1 MGLDVGYPAKE
12 SYLWYNG
19 DFPLYKAVINF
30 PMYDYYCMVDYD
42 ALINYPLDALI
53 DKMDSDQIEFVG
65 YRLRGAPEPIAR
77 NVRGHFRNTNSLLP
91 CILIASHRVVKYL
104 YQTRRRIAEVYRD
117 HKELGWPFIEGF
129 LGAAITDRSDIRY
142 ADLGRFGDV
151 SKYEFWPPRL
161 YNEAMVDDS
170 PGFLHPVLDPAR
182 YAHARVR
189 RGGAE
194 FFVADSQLRRD
205 LTQVPPSI
213 YVPALRA
220 HFSAKG
226 EEENLLR
233 LREFI
238 HSSGLQELD
247 FPISLAPALAPV
259 RQYRGL

>member
-1 MGLDVGYPAKE
+1 MAGHLSKRVGRGDMFVLADETWETFDTSPYRKISHNVDFAAMGLDVGYPAKE

-42 ALINYPLDALI
+42 ALINHPLDALI

-129 LGAAITDRSDIRY
+129 LGAAITDRSDIVT
-142 ADLGRFGDV
+142 LISGD
-151 SKYEFWPPRL
+151 WRCQQIRIL
-161 YNEAMVDDS
+161 A
-170 PGFLHPVLDPAR
+170 
-182 YAHARVR
+182 
-189 RGGAE
+189 
-194 FFVADSQLRRD
+194 
-205 LTQVPPSI
+205 TQT
-213 YVPALRA
+213 
-220 HFSAKG
+220 
-226 EEENLLR
+226 
-233 LREFI
+233 
-238 HSSGLQELD
+238 LQ
-247 FPISLAPALAPV
+247 
-259 RQYRGL
+259 